1 MEVSAAN
8 TSSFEKVDKLSAY
21 VVLTSLAIYFTQ
33 HLYPQYA
40 PKYIDSILFLYFSVE
55 LIYKVH
61 LLSWERYIR
70 NNSHKFDFL
79 LLIVSASL
87 IPFSDLDSVIY
98 LRVFRLISIVRI
110 FKIIP
115 NGSQVLQGLAR
126 AIRSSKAV
134 LILLFSL
141 LSFFSLIGFSLFSN
155 TVPEYFGT
163 PLTSLNTVFEIFT
176 IENWGELPN
185 SIDKEAQPY
194 LHAALNSFTII
205 VLVIGGFIAVSLAN
219 AVFVDELVS
228 DNNEELKEEIIKLKT
243 QNEELKKIMVDIQK
257 EIKNKK

>member
-1 MEVSAAN
+1 MEVSSVN
-8 TSSFEKVDKLSAY
+8 ISSFEKIDKFSAY

-40 PKYIDSILFLYFSVE
+40 PSYIDLFLFLYFSIE
-55 LIYKVH
+55 FIYKVH
-61 LLSWERYIR
+61 LLSWKKYIS
-70 NNSHKFDFL
+70 NDSHKFDFI

-110 FKIIP
+110 FRIIP
-115 NGSQVLQGLAR
+115 NGSQVIQGLTR
-126 AIRSSKAV
+126 AIRSSKAI
-134 LILLFSL
+134 LILLFTL

-176 IENWGELPN
+176 VENWGELPN

-228 DNNEELKEEIIKLKT
+228 DNNEELKEEIMILKY
-243 QNEELKKIMVDIQK
+243 QNEDLKKIMTDIQK
-257 EIKNKK
+257 EIKSK